1 MRRLAAFFALAFLAT
16 PAFADGAL
24 LSTLFQDHAVLQR
37 GVPIRVWGQAVP
49 GAKVSLSLAGAGA
62 EATADAAGNWN
73 ASLPAMTAGGPYTL
87 TARSDAG
94 QSQTASDVLIGDVYL
109 CSGQSNMQLGV
120 DHTLNADAEIRDS
133 ANDTIRL
140 LTVPMKISAAP
151 LADFPA
157 PVAWQAAGPSTVGP
171 FSAAC
176 YYFGRDLQKHVHV
189 PLGLINDDW
198 GGSNIRT
205 WMSGEALRAQG
216 GLDDKL
222 DVLSLYAK
230 DPAAATRRWGEMWED
245 WWRARVATTP
255 GEEPWSA
262 TLNDSDWSVAPADM
276 GYWTDWN
283 VPELA
288 HFVGAVWYRTTLT
301 LTAAQAAEASTLSL
315 GTINEEDETWVDGA
329 PVGNTFG
336 YAAPRSYEL
345 AAGTFHE
352 GENSIVVNVLC
363 TYRGCGMFGPAED
376 RAIKFTDG
384 TSVPLAGPW
393 HYKIVP
399 PEIGQVP
406 RAPWGSVA
414 GLGMAYNAM
423 IAPLRD
429 YGLRGVLWYQGESNT
444 DEPETYRALLA
455 GMMMDWRRQFAA
467 DLPFLIVQLPDYGA
481 PPVKPQDSGWARVR
495 EAQRQ
500 AVAGDANAALI
511 VTIDIGSHSDIHPAD
526 KEAVGARL
534 ARAARA
540 LIYGETIV
548 PGGPIAVDAR
558 REKNAVVVRFKDA
571 EDGLVA
577 YDASDPIGF
586 ELCGVAQASCRYA
599 AAQIKDDEISIAVPK
614 GFSPARVRYCWADGP
629 ICTLF
634 DGARLPAGPFDMQL
648 AAAPPVKHV
657 AVHVVRHG
665 HKQAVRNGHRH
676 TVKHA
681 VTHKT
686 RRVRHRTKK
695 H

>member
-1 MRRLAAFFALAFLAT
+1 MRRTAALLFFTLAFLTA
-16 PAFADGAL
+16 PAFADDAL
-24 LSTLFQDHAVLQR
+24 LSALFQDHAVLQR
-37 GVPIRVWGQAVP
+37 GVPIRVWGQAAS
-49 GAKVSLSLAGAGA
+49 GAKVSLSLADASA
-62 EATADAAGNWN
+62 QATADSAGNWS
-73 ASLPAMTAGGPYTL
+73 ASLPAMAAGGPYTL
-87 TARSDAG
+87 TARTDAG
-94 QSQTASDVLIGDVYL
+94 QNQTASDVLIGDVYL

-120 DHTLNADAEIRDS
+120 DHTLNADAEIHDS

-157 PVAWQAAGPSTVGP
+157 PVTWQAVGPSTVGP

-205 WMSGEALRAQG
+205 WMSEEALRVQG

-230 DPAAATRRWGEMWED
+230 DPAAATKRWGEMWED
-245 WWRARVATTP
+245 WWRARVLPATP
-255 GEEPWSA
+255 GAEPWSA
-262 TLNDSDWSVAPADM
+262 TLNDSDWPAAPADM

-288 HFVGAVWYRTTLT
+288 NFVGAVWYRTTVT
-301 LTAAQAAEASTLSL
+301 LTATQAAEVATLSL

-345 AAGTFHE
+345 TAGTFHE
-352 GENSIVVNVLC
+352 GENSIAVNVLC
-363 TYRGCGMFGPAED
+363 TYRGCGMFGPD
-376 RAIKFTDG
+376 RAIKFADG

-393 HYKIVP
+393 RYSIVP
-399 PEIGQVP
+399 PDVGQVP

-414 GLGMAYNAM
+414 GLSMTYNAM
-423 IAPLRD
+423 IAPLHD

-444 DEPETYRALLA
+444 GEPESYRALLT
-455 GMMMDWRRQFAA
+455 GLMMDWRRQFTA

-500 AVAGDANAALI
+500 AVANDANAALI

-526 KEAVGARL
+526 KQGVGARL

-558 REKNAVVVRFKDA
+558 RENNAVVVRFKDA
-571 EDGLVA
+571 EYGLVA

-586 ELCGVAQASCRYA
+586 ELCGVAQSSCRYA
-599 AAQIKDDEISIAVPK
+599 TAQIKGNEVSVAVPK
-614 GFSPARVRYCWADGP
+614 GYSPTQVRYCWADGP
-629 ICTLF
+629 VCTLF
-634 DGARLPAGPFDMQL
+634 DGARLPAGPFDLQL
-648 AAAPPVKHV
+648 AAAQPVKHV
-657 AVHVVRHG
+657 AVHAVRHG
-665 HKQAVRNGHRH
+665 RRH
-676 TVKHA
+676 AVKHA
-681 VTHKT
+681 VKHKS
-686 RRVRHRTKK
+686 RRVRHRTRK